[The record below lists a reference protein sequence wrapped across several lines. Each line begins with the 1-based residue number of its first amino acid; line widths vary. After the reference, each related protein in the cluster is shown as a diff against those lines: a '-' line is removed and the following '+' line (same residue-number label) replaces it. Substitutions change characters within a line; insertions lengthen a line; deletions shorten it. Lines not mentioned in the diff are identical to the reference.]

1 MNAITN
7 PANLLNVDRLGEL
20 QALIASLQA
29 EADTIKDA
37 IKDVG
42 TAPGAEKVFTGDLF
56 KATVVEANRSTVN
69 YKQLLADLGIS
80 AEQVAEYT
88 STSAV
93 FSVRVT
99 GK

>member
-37 IKDVG
+37 IKDAG

-80 AEQVAEYT
+80 AEKVAEYT